1 MRLPDGWV
9 AVDRER
15 AAALEAELRREL
27 PAGHRLQGLAL
38 TAVASSRDD
47 DDVLFRPM
55 SGGGP
60 FYVVHLTWSVETD
73 PAWPWTDAYDDMDD
87 FLERRPREEM
97 EDDWGGRDRE
107 DS

>member
-1 MRLPDGWV
+1 
-9 AVDRER
+9 
-15 AAALEAELRREL
+15 
-27 PAGHRLQGLAL
+27 
-38 TAVASSRDD
+38 
-47 DDVLFRPM
+47 M